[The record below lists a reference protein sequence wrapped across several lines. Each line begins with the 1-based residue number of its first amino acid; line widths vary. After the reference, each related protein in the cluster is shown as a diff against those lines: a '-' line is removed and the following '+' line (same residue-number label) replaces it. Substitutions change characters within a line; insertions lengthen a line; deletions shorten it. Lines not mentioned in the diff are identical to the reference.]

1 VSLFVK
7 EREHA
12 CARMRESERE
22 KKIARERG
30 KDRENKREEEHMH
43 TYEGHSL

>member
-1 VSLFVK
+1 
-7 EREHA
+7 
-12 CARMRESERE
+12 MRESERE